1 MNSEK
6 IVADGT
12 GGRKS
17 KALQE
22 VLADLERDKK
32 WKKFLQK
39 EEHVGKEDLE
49 KKKWN

>member
-1 MNSEK
+1 MNSGK
-6 IVADGT
+6 IVADG
-12 GGRKS
+12 KS